1 MGGNMEFPISRSGF
15 EGQNLSVETAGFFRG
30 ARVLH
35 NGNPVERRKGR
46 YPVRSNRGEEVF
58 IQLKSNF
65 IDPIPKVIFGDE
77 TIFLA
82 RPLTWYEYVWIGLPI
97 LLVFTGGGLGALVG
111 VTATYASARI
121 FRGERGV
128 FAKYGITAV
137 ISVVAL
143 IAFVVLA
150 VIAQQVIGG
159 EKR

>member
-1 MGGNMEFPISRSGF
+1 MEIRISHPGF

-46 YPVRSNRGEEVF
+46 YPVRSNRGEEVL

-77 TIFLA
+77 TIVLA

-111 VTATYASARI
+111 VAATYASARI
-121 FRGERGV
+121 FRSDRGAL
-128 FAKYGITAV
+128 AKYGITAL

-143 IAFVVLA
+143 IAFVILA
-150 VIAQQVIGG
+150 VIAQQMIGG
-159 EKR
+159 TQR